1 MPLDNGKVM
10 ISWPLAEELITL
22 NLTAPTLRLAF
33 SMLHQLDLA
42 GLGGPNSPEECPV
55 IWASSK
61 ILRERVGPKGS
72 NSAREVRAAATAL
85 LAVGVLEHAALLN
98 NATNLQWQFSIWVW
112 HYMRVRDTS
121 NYVLVDLDELGQ
133 FRSTYRID
141 LYLIARK
148 VRRSNAPEF
157 VVQYD
162 KTISEEANIRRLLSG
177 LQKVSKE
184 LDVVCCVALEMRSD
198 VPEPMHFKVRMT
210 HSATQ
215 WYPHAYIKF
224 ERPKAVWKV
233 KGSGSRPYIPRSV
246 RDERTDG
253 MNAGDQ
259 GLDQQTDMPR

>member
-10 ISWPLAEELITL
+10 VSWPLAKELLTL

-42 GLGGPNSPEECPV
+42 GLGGPDSPEECPV

-61 ILRERVGPKGS
+61 ILRERVGPKRS
-72 NSAREVRAAATAL
+72 NSAREVRDATTVL
-85 LAVGVLEHAALLN
+85 LETGVLKHAALLN
-98 NATNLQWQFSIWVW
+98 NATNLQWQFGVWVW
-112 HYMRVRDTS
+112 HHMRVRNTS
-121 NYVLVDLDELGQ
+121 NFVLVDLDALGQ
-133 FRSTYRID
+133 LRSTYRIG

-148 VRRSNAPEF
+148 VRDANAPEF
-157 VVQYD
+157 VVPYD

-184 LDVVCCVALEMRSD
+184 LDVVCYVALEMRPD
-198 VPEPMHFKVRMT
+198 VPEPKRFKVRMT

-215 WYPHAYIKF
+215 WYHHGYIKF

-246 RDERTDG
+246 RDERADR
-253 MNAGDQ
+253 MSADDQ
-259 GLDQQTDMPR
+259 GLDQQTDMPS